1 MLMPVNLA
9 FLTIAETSALLKSR
23 QLSPVEYVEAL
34 IQRTETFDPQLHA
47 YITPTFDLARR
58 QAQHAEHE
66 IATGTYRGPLHG
78 IPFALKDIYDTQ
90 GIRTSGHS
98 KVCLKRIPDAD
109 ATTTGKLYEAGAIL
123 MGKLATHEFA
133 HGGPSFDLP
142 WPPARNPWDLA
153 RFTGGSSSGSGAAVA
168 AGFLPAALGT
178 DTGGSIRIPAALC
191 GITGLKPSYGLVS
204 RKGILPNSFSC
215 DHCGPLTRTVE
226 DCAIVLQAIAG
237 DASPAGPRHDELPD
251 YRAALTGD
259 IRGMRV
265 VVV

>member
-1 MLMPVNLA
+1 MLMTVDLA
-9 FLTIAETSALLKSR
+9 FLTIAEASALLKSR

-47 YITPTFDLARR
+47 YITRTIDLAQR

-98 KVCLKRIPDAD
+98 KVCLNRLPEAD

-153 RFTGGSSSGSGAAVA
+153 RFTGGSSSGFGAAGPEGTQDWRA
-168 AGFLPAALGT
+168 APSLGGGSAGLRGRAQGDGGGAARAQESRRHTRGLSRADAAALLRRQG
-178 DTGGSIRIPAALC
+178 
-191 GITGLKPSYGLVS
+191 
-204 RKGILPNSFSC
+204 
-215 DHCGPLTRTVE
+215 DHC
-226 DCAIVLQAIAG
+226 
-237 DASPAGPRHDELPD
+237 
-251 YRAALTGD
+251 
-259 IRGMRV
+259 
-265 VVV
+265 